1 MPTDGTKNLKPQN
14 TRTKDEQ
21 RRIATLGGKAS
32 GKARRDKKMLR
43 DCLEILMEKK
53 YVDEETGK
61 KLTGAELMSID
72 LFEKFLKETD
82 LAKKARAF
90 EVIRDTAGQKPVDKV
105 EQTNTNIT
113 VDFGD
118 LDDGD

>member
-53 YVDEETGK
+53 YVDEATGK
-61 KLTGAELMSID
+61 KLTGAELLSID
-72 LFEKFLKETD
+72 LFEKALKETD
-82 LAKKARAF
+82 VSKKARAF